1 VTGDVALV
9 YVGRLPISAPTP
21 AQQFAGEV
29 RMTLRPG
36 QSKRVTVTL
45 DPRSLAYWDT
55 GTQRWITPG
64 GTVVVLVGSS
74 SRDVRLRRVM
84 TVAASSSGP

>member
-1 VTGDVALV
+1 
-9 YVGRLPISAPTP
+9 
-21 AQQFAGEV
+21 
-29 RMTLRPG
+29 MTLRPG
-36 QSKRVTVTL
+36 QSKRVTMTL

-64 GTVVVLVGSS
+64 GTVALVGSS
-74 SRDVRLRRVM
+74 SRDVRLRAVM

>member
-1 VTGDVALV
+1 VTGDVAQV
-9 YVGRLPISAPTP
+9 HVGRLPITAPTP
-21 AQQFAGEV
+21 VQQLAGEV
-29 RMTLRPG
+29 RMTLRPR

-64 GTVVVLVGSS
+64 ATVVVLVGSS
-74 SRDVRLRRVM
+74 SRDVRLRAAM

>member
-1 VTGDVALV
+1 MWPRF
-9 YVGRLPISAPTP
+9 YVGL
-21 AQQFAGEV
+21 
-29 RMTLRPG
+29 TLQPG
-36 QSKRVTVTL
+36 QSKRVTLTL

-64 GTVVVLVGSS
+64 ATVVLVGSS
-74 SRDVRLRRVM
+74 SRDVRLRAAM